1 MLNNDTSFQSFGMLM
16 KRTLIK
22 ESKDISH
29 KQKLKVDKR
38 RMQLTIYAKVTFIIV
53 LGIVKE

>member
-29 KQKLKVDKR
+29 KQKLKADKR